1 MCNLAEPLHWAC
13 EPGPAEAAAAAVAHA
28 SAPAPAQRCPHPAS
42 HPSAQ
47 LSAHEARCLL
57 QRIAALREQA
67 QLAVLG
73 ADAVR
78 EAGPSCALEG
88 ICRALHEAEKAI
100 AHAQALAARVVD

>member
-13 EPGPAEAAAAAVAHA
+13 EPGRPAAD
-28 SAPAPAQRCPHPAS
+28 APAAGPLP
-42 HPSAQ
+42 Q

-73 ADAVR
+73 ADAARDAVP
-78 EAGPSCALEG
+78 ACALQG
-88 ICRALHEAEKAI
+88 ICQALHEAEAAI
-100 AHAQALAARVVD
+100 AHAQELAARALH

>member
-13 EPGPAEAAAAAVAHA
+13 EPGPAEAAAAALAHA
-28 SAPAPAQRCPHPAS
+28 SAPAAAQPSPCPSS
-42 HPSAQ
+42 HPSPQ

-73 ADAVR
+73 ADAAR
-78 EAGPSCALEG
+78 EAGPACALEG
-88 ICRALHEAEKAI
+88 ICQALHEAEQAI
-100 AHAQALAARVVD
+100 AHAQALAARALD